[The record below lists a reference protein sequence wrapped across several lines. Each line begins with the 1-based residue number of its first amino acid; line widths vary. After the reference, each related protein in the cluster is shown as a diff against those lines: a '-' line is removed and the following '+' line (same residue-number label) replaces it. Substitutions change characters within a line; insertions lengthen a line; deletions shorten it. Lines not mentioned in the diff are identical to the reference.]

1 MESDVEVSR
10 SVLLRV
16 VYATLGFAFLGL
28 GIAGTIIPG
37 LPGTINLLVALWL
50 FSMSSERMHRWM
62 LANKLFGKQLR
73 DYKDGLGI
81 PRRVKIIAV
90 TSIVTAVGVSTVFFI
105 DSPWLRAGL
114 IVFGLVGVWFVLS
127 RPTTEVELARRAD
140 ATAAAR

>member
-81 PRRVKIIAV
+81 PHRVKIIAV

>member
-1 MESDVEVSR
+1 MESDVQVSR

-37 LPGTINLLVALWL
+37 LPGTVNLLVALWL

-73 DYKDGLGI
+73 DYKAGLGI
-81 PRRVKIIAV
+81 PRRIKIIAV

-105 DSPWLRAGL
+105 DNVWLRIGL
-114 IVFGLVGVWFVLS
+114 ILFGLVGVWFVLT
-127 RPTTEVELARRAD
+127 RPTTEVEVARRKAA
-140 ATAAAR
+140 ATAS